1 MESKQ
6 SFADDTILQLTAEQL
21 TEIAT
26 SKKEIEEGLFVD
38 HKTLKKE
45 VKTWLKER

>member
-6 SFADDTILQLTAEQL
+6 SFADNIILQLTAEQL

-26 SKKEIEEGLFVD
+26 SKKEIEEGFFVD
-38 HKTLKKE
+38 NRTLKKE
-45 VKTWLKER
+45 VRTWLKER